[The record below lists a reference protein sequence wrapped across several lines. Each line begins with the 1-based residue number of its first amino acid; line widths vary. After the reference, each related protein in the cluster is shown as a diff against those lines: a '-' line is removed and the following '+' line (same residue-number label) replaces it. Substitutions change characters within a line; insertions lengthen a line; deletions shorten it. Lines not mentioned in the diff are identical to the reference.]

1 MIINFGTMSYPISNN
16 SVDGG
21 MTDLRGDMMEDFI
34 ALGIIF
40 TVNCYIALILCNV
53 IEGIDG
59 FILSLTGMQAIGMLL
74 GISLFQLMIEICV
87 RHIKT
92 RLGFVLGRLMLGGYI
107 IFASYTLC
115 LLTGGTSGYDDRI
128 REMSACDYHNLLG
141 IEFMYFCIVVILG
154 RVRRRKS
161 VKLDL

>member
-1 MIINFGTMSYPISNN
+1 MFYPILNN

-21 MTDLRGDMMEDFI
+21 TADFKGDMMEDFI

-40 TVNCYIALILCNV
+40 TVNCYIALILCNI
-53 IEGIDG
+53 IEGIDV
-59 FILSLTGMQAIGMLL
+59 FIRSLTGIQSIGMLL
-74 GISLFQLMIEICV
+74 GISLFQLMIEIYV

-92 RLGFVLGRLMLGGYI
+92 KLGFVLARLMLGGFI
-107 IFASYTLC
+107 IFTSYTLC

-128 REMSACDYHNLLG
+128 REMSTWDYHNLLC
-141 IEFMYFCIVVILG
+141 IEFMYFCIVVILS
-154 RVRRRKS
+154 RVRRHKN